1 MAGKALA
8 GHINGSVFLAS
19 PKCAQT
25 ETKMEAA
32 DWITEMDSTGMLRE
46 SQTV

>member
-1 MAGKALA
+1 MAGDALA
-8 GHINGSVFLAS
+8 ARVNGSGFLAS

-32 DWITEMDSTGMLRE
+32 S
-46 SQTV
+46 